1 MGEINDFRLLAL
13 QYKTELFENVIP
25 FWLFH
30 SQDKEF
36 GGYFTCLD
44 RQGKVFDSDKF
55 VWLQGRQVWMFS
67 MLYNKVEKRQEW
79 LDCAIQGAEFLKK
92 YGHDG
97 NFNWY
102 FSLTREG
109 KPLVQPYNIFSYT
122 FVAMAFG
129 QLSLATGK
137 QEYADIAKHTFDT
150 ILSMRDNP
158 KGKWNKAYPGTRPL
172 KGFSLPMI
180 LSNLTLEIEHLLDKE
195 IIEQTIEKC
204 IHEVMEIFLRPELGG
219 IIVENV
225 NLDESLSDSFDGR
238 LINPGHGIEAM
249 WFIMDLGLRLN
260 RPNLIEKAVETTLNT
275 IKYGWDKEYG
285 GIFYFMDRKGFPPQQ
300 LEWDQKLWWVHVE
313 TLISLL
319 KGYQL
324 TGSKECLQWFEK
336 VHNYTWNHFKD
347 PEYPEWWG
355 YLNRRGEVLLDL
367 KGGKWK
373 GCFHVPRGLYQCW
386 NILEDIN
393 RNRGIKAPGIEIV
406 SLQGVKQLIK
416 KCQS

>member
-1 MGEINDFRLLAL
+1 MSEMDNFNLLAL
-13 QYKTELFENVIP
+13 QYQTELFGNILP
-25 FWLFH
+25 FWLKH
-30 SQDKEF
+30 SQDREF

-44 RQGKVFDSDKF
+44 RQGNVFDTDKF
-55 VWLQGRQVWMFS
+55 IWLQGRQVWLFS

-109 KPLVQPYNIFSYT
+109 KPLVEPYNIFSYT
-122 FVAMAFG
+122 FAAMAFG
-129 QLSLATGK
+129 QLSLATDN
-137 QEYADIAKHTFDT
+137 QEYADIAKRTFDN
-150 ILSMRDNP
+150 ILSRRNNP
-158 KGKWNKAYPGTRPL
+158 KGIWNKAYPGTRPL

-195 IIEQTIEKC
+195 IVEQTMEEC
-204 IHEVMEIFLRPELGG
+204 IHEVMEVFLRPELGG
-219 IIVENV
+219 IIVENL
-225 NLDESLSDSFDGR
+225 NEDNTLSDSFEGR
-238 LINPGHGIEAM
+238 LINPGHAIEAM
-249 WFIMDLGLRLN
+249 WFIMDLGVRLN
-260 RPNLIEKAVETTLNT
+260 RPELIDKAVETTLKT
-275 IKYGWDKEYG
+275 IEYGWDKEYG
-285 GIFYFMDRKGFPPQQ
+285 GIFYFMDRKGVPLQE

-324 TGSKECLQWFEK
+324 TGSEKSLQWFKK
-336 VHNYTWNHFKD
+336 VHDYTWSHFKD

-373 GCFHVPRGLYQCW
+373 GCFHIPRGLYQCW
-386 NILEDIN
+386 KILEAISVQNEMRIID
-393 RNRGIKAPGIEIV
+393 RFH
-406 SLQGVKQLIK
+406 
-416 KCQS
+416 